1 MALAEL
7 LSAFERDTEAEV
19 RTILAAGTADAAQ
32 IDEDSARARTEQ
44 VARAAAPA
52 IADRRAADDAKVA
65 EATHRARAEVLAAR
79 AAMLDRIRTAVRAE
93 LEGLVD
99 ARLGAAL
106 IGAAIACAADEPGV
120 LRCSPALADAARAAA
135 PATLRV
141 EVEAAV
147 VTGAVI
153 ELASGTQIAATL
165 DAFLDREWPRLAC
178 EALALERAR

>member
-19 RTILAAGTADAAQ
+19 RAILAQGTADVAQ
-32 IDEDSARARTEQ
+32 IDEDSARARAEEI
-44 VARAAAPA
+44 ARAAAPA
-52 IADRRAADDAKVA
+52 IADRRAADDARIA
-65 EATHRARAEVLAAR
+65 EATHRARADVLAAR
-79 AAMLDRIRTAVRAE
+79 AAMLDRLRAAVRAE

-99 ARLGAAL
+99 AQLGAAL
-106 IGAAIACAADEPGV
+106 IGAAVACAAGEPGV
-120 LRCSPALADAARAAA
+120 LHCSLALADAARAAS

-141 EVEAAV
+141 EVDAAV
-147 VTGAVI
+147 ATGAVI